1 MTVTQV
7 LGAKVQPTFAD
18 PTEWNSTRTYAPLTI
33 VLHEGN
39 SYTSRQYVPVGIDIT
54 NTDFWAETG
63 NYNAQVEQYRKEV
76 SQFDSR
82 ITDINKIASNA
93 LTLAN
98 TLQGYASF
106 NVRDYGAVGDGITND
121 YDAFIAA
128 FKAAS
133 DSVKSNYHVFSAEG
147 LHQWQANIFIP
158 SGTYLIKGNIEI
170 PTANSLTTSDDNRVC
185 GINIIGQAM
194 PTIDFDGKYGFII
207 DGSFFSCRNLMVQN
221 ASTTF
226 RFAGS
231 KFTPYIEFE
240 DVFIRASTNGI
251 VAETGFYMSRFT
263 HVIGVFISDTFLSC
277 GPGGNTS
284 VVVTNCYCTG
294 GCKVCY
300 DMGNQSYSAMIGCAC
315 DGADIAYRFGTE
327 TVVSNYSNTIL
338 IGCGAEGTGTH
349 YLYFRNIANSAFKI
363 IGFNFNYPQSTVDHL
378 VHNSA
383 CNNIT
388 LDFENTLYSA
398 ISRNVNFINTTG
410 NIIVNSD
417 ITNDNVTLP
426 AGAPV
431 KQTSTFY
438 KYLATLETG
447 TATPFVKIRT
457 SANYGFAKLHVQGIH
472 STDTLQFF
480 DYDIDIVINV
490 ADSQAFINASGYESI
505 ASIKPTFTYDIA
517 TNLLSLSFETAKSD
531 MRLYVSSDVYSHSL
545 VGLI

>member
-1 MTVTQV
+1 M
-7 LGAKVQPTFAD
+7 KY
-18 PTEWNSTRTYAPLTI
+18 TENYNLPLYEPNDLANLMDGYNESMNTLDDVMKTNIDIVDDYTGTI
-33 VLHEGN
+33 VKHTADIGELDA
-39 SYTSRQYVPVGIDIT
+39 RIT
-54 NTDFWAETG
+54 NSET
-63 NYNAQVEQYRKEV
+63 N
-76 SQFDSR
+76 
-82 ITDINKIASNA
+82 ITA
-93 LTLAN
+93 LK
-98 TLQGYASF
+98 GYVTF
-106 NVRDYGAVGDGITND
+106 NVKDYGAVGDGVSDD
-121 YDAFIAA
+121 YGAFVAA

-221 ASTTF
+221 ASTAF

-338 IGCGAEGTGTH
+338 IGCGAEGTGTN
-349 YLYFRNIANSAFKI
+349 YLYFRNIANSTFKI
-363 IGFNFNYPQSTVDHL
+363 IGFNFNYPNSNVDHL

-398 ISRNVNFINTTG
+398 ISRSVKFINTTG

-417 ITNDNVTLP
+417 ITNENVTLP

-431 KQTSTFY
+431 KQTNTFY
-438 KYLATLETG
+438 KYLDTLTAG
-447 TATPFVKIRT
+447 TATPFAKIRT

-472 STDTLQFF
+472 SADTLQFF

-505 ASIKPTFTYDIA
+505 EAMKPTFTYDIA

-531 MRLYVSSDVYSHSL
+531 MRMYVSSDIYSHSL